1 MDEILKRKLVYAS
14 AFSLVAMLIIVS
26 FFSISLKNVTV
37 NQANKLS
44 NLTHSY
50 YVKSTNLTQLSN
62 KVAQLEANISN
73 LTNKLKLLESKSNSF
88 SLQENL
94 SKSNITAYQKEVN
107 SLNIKLDNLNKSYN
121 TAESLYH
128 LVDKSLSYSL
138 SKLSTDN
145 LSISNLSSELALK
158 NQNIS
163 NLSLIVSKLKGS
175 LASDNI
181 SLANLSSELALKNQ
195 NISNLSSKL
204 NAEYTY
210 TYEENFIPSKIT
222 SMKLNYNSSTIR
234 SIAQNGSNLAIV
246 GNKTDP
252 SYFVFIYNVKTHTKT
267 NLTST
272 FENKG
277 IVNVFSSVSNGNGFT
292 FLVKFKNDSTG
303 LVQYNKNLINLTF
316 FKNYTD
322 FYPVGLAYNNKGYL
336 VTGYNKSVILGTTKL
351 VSKIAKASIP
361 GSSTSPLPPS
371 PTPKSSQ
378 TSNEVDVL
386 LYYNL
391 YKNSTINLSSELSSF
406 KGYNFTNPIYNG
418 TDYYLLGY
426 TDTSGP
432 NPSSPPPLKLNLVYY
447 NSIDNVLR
455 NVSNI
460 SLPINAGAV
469 SQANLSLDWNGA
481 YFIVSGSYLIK
492 SSPPGSTRLTNFL
505 EIYNPATNLWVNI
518 TGKVYTNKEFTS
530 NMVWNGT
537 SFITALSNGS
547 ESGLHSLIR

>member
-1 MDEILKRKLVYAS
+1 MLENAFKDFSKLVNYLYVYNYVIVVIIYMDELIKRRLIYAS
-14 AFSLVAMLIIVS
+14 AFSLAAMLIIVS
-26 FFSISLKNVTV
+26 FFSVSLKNVTV
-37 NQANKLS
+37 NQASKLS

-88 SLQENL
+88 ALQENL
-94 SKSNITAYQKEVN
+94 SKSSITAYQNEVN
-107 SLNIKLDNLNKSYN
+107 SLNIKLNDLNKSYN
-121 TAESLYH
+121 TVESLYS
-128 LVDKSLSYSL
+128 LVDRSLSYSL
-138 SKLSTDN
+138 SKLSADN
-145 LSISNLSSELALK
+145 LSIFNLSSELALK

-163 NLSLIVSKLKGS
+163 NLSLIVSKLKSS
-175 LASDNI
+175 LSSDNQSI
-181 SLANLSSELALKNQ
+181 ANLSSELALKNQ

-210 TYEENFIPSKIT
+210 TYEENFIPSKIKA
-222 SMKLNYNSSTIR
+222 MNINYSGSTIK
-234 SIAQNGSNLAIV
+234 SIAQNGSNLAIL

-252 SYFVFIYNVKTHTKT
+252 GYFVMIYNTKNSSKN
-267 NLTST
+267 NLTQT
-272 FENKG
+272 FKNDS
-277 IVNVFSSVSNGNGFT
+277 IRNVFSVVSNGNGFT
-292 FLVKFKNDSTG
+292 FLVKFKNNSTG
-303 LVQYNKNLINLTF
+303 LVEYDKNLANLTF
-316 FKNYTD
+316 LKNYNSL
-322 FYPVGLAYNNKGYL
+322 YPVGLSYGDNSYL
-336 VTGYNKSVILGTTKL
+336 ITGYNNIGMPDLF
-351 VSKIAKASIP
+351 
-361 GSSTSPLPPS
+361 
-371 PTPKSSQ
+371 
-378 TSNEVDVL
+378 
-386 LYYNL
+386 YYNMSG
-391 YKNSTINLSSELSSF
+391 NTIMNLSGKLSNF
-406 KGYNFTNPIYNG
+406 KGYNFTNPICNG

-426 TDTSGP
+426 TDQSGP
-432 NPSSPPPLKLNLVYY
+432 NPSPHPPTQHILKLNLVYY

-481 YFIVSGSYLIK
+481 YFIVSGSYLINP
-492 SSPPGSTRLTNFL
+492 SSPGSTGLTNFL

>member
-336 VTGYNKSVILGTTKL
+336 VTGYNKSVILTTNS
-351 VSKIAKASIP
+351 VS
-361 GSSTSPLPPS
+361 PPPP
-371 PTPKSSQ
+371 PTYKSSQ

-391 YKNSTINLSSELSSF
+391 YKNSTINLSSKLSSF

-418 TDYYLLGY
+418 TKYYILGY
-426 TDTSGP
+426 LHTT
-432 NPSSPPPLKLNLVYY
+432 NPPPQNKVLNLSLLSY
-447 NSIDNVLR
+447 NGNGIR
-455 NVSNI
+455 NTLKSVSNLI
-460 SLPINAGAV
+460 LPIPAGETI
-469 SQANLSLDWNGA
+469 SQANLSLSWNGA
-481 YFIVSGSYLIK
+481 YFLISGLYSTTPTK
-492 SSPPGSTRLTNFL
+492 SLNSGFSNIL
-505 EIYNPATNLWVNI
+505 EIYNPTTNLWANI
-518 TGKVYTNKEFTS
+518 TGSINTKNDFTS
-530 NMVWNGT
+530 NMIWNGT
-537 SFITALSNGS
+537 SFITALSNS
-547 ESGLHSLIR
+547 TESGLYSLNK

>member
-163 NLSLIVSKLKGS
+163 NLSLIVSKLKSS
-175 LASDNI
+175 LSSDNQSI
-181 SLANLSSELALKNQ
+181 ANLSSELALKNQ

-210 TYEENFIPSKIT
+210 TYEENFIPSKIKAMNI
-222 SMKLNYNSSTIR
+222 SYSDSTIK
-234 SIAQNGSNLAIV
+234 SIAQNGSNLAIL

-252 SYFVFIYNVKTHTKT
+252 GYFVMIYNTKNSSKN
-267 NLTST
+267 NLTQT
-272 FENKG
+272 FKNDS
-277 IVNVFSSVSNGNGFT
+277 IRNVFSVVSNGNGFT
-292 FLVKFKNDSTG
+292 FLVKFKNNSTG
-303 LVQYNKNLINLTF
+303 LVEYDKNLANLTF
-316 FKNYTD
+316 LKNYNSL
-322 FYPVGLAYNNKGYL
+322 YPVGLSYGDNSYL
-336 VTGYNKSVILGTTKL
+336 ITGYNNIGMPDLF
-351 VSKIAKASIP
+351 
-361 GSSTSPLPPS
+361 
-371 PTPKSSQ
+371 
-378 TSNEVDVL
+378 
-386 LYYNL
+386 YYNMSG
-391 YKNSTINLSSELSSF
+391 NTIMNLSGKLSNF
-406 KGYNFTNPIYNG
+406 KGYNFTNPICNG

-426 TDTSGP
+426 TDQSGP
-432 NPSSPPPLKLNLVYY
+432 NPSPHPPTQHILKLNLVYY